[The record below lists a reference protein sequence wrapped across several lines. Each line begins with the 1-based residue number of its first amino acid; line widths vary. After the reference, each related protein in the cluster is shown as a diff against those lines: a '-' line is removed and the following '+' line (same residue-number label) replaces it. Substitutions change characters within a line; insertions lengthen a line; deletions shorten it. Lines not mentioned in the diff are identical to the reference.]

1 MNRET
6 SATPLLFVLL
16 VASLAHA
23 QTEDA
28 GVSLVPADDVVS
40 VPEEDPGDGYT
51 PNEAQAE
58 ETLRLTGYIDVGFVK
73 AFGNGSSFGAND
85 LRTPLDYGNDAF
97 APAVN
102 SRGDVAS
109 NDATG
114 RFTNGFLPRSV
125 GIGSTPSF
133 LINTAS
139 ADVRFQPRNIPI
151 FMFAR
156 LQLMPR
162 FTGQG
167 DGTRVDLQQAFGRV
181 SPFKNH
187 ELALFV
193 GRFDSVFGIEYLE
206 NEANL
211 RPGVTPSLIARYTTG
226 HGLGAKAFYR
236 FQLPTIWSAVSFN
249 VAATNNG
256 TRVEALVPIDASLT
270 GNFVGSARVGYE
282 LNLQYVQLK
291 AGVSGLYGPRN
302 DQRTTTARQMAL
314 AGDLR
319 LTAFGFSL
327 AGEFLRLIDEPGP
340 GGKITGMSENE
351 RASGFDVWGGWGR
364 LSYTLPWKTEAF
376 TGLTLYGRY
385 DRRHAKFQGFTEL
398 QTDRF
403 TAGVRLD
410 LYDLLAIKAEYLMN
424 RELSGAPNV
433 DNDVFTSS
441 AVFTW

>member
-1 MNRET
+1 MTRW
-6 SATPLLFVLL
+6 SFVALL
-16 VASLAHA
+16 VASFAFA
-23 QTEDA
+23 ED
-28 GVSLVPADDVVS
+28 VPDD
-40 VPEEDPGDGYT
+40 DPGEGFT

-58 ETLRLTGYIDVGFVK
+58 DPLRITGYIDVGFVK

-85 LRTPLDYGNDAF
+85 SRTPLDYGNDAF

-109 NDATG
+109 TDTGG

-139 ADVRFQPRNIPI
+139 ADIRFAPRNIPV
-151 FMFAR
+151 FLFAR

-167 DGTRVDLQQAFGRV
+167 DSTRVDLQQAFGRV

-187 ELALFV
+187 EFALFL

-236 FQLPTIWSAVSFN
+236 FHLPTIWSAVSFN

-270 GNFVGSARVGYE
+270 GNFVGSARIGYE

-291 AGVSGLYGPRN
+291 LGVSGLYGPRN
-302 DQRTTTARQMAL
+302 DQRSTTARQMAI
-314 AGDLR
+314 AGDFR
-319 LTAFGFSL
+319 FSAFGFSV
-327 AGEFLRLIDEPGP
+327 AGEFLRLHDEQGP
-340 GGKITGMSENE
+340 GIKYTGMNESEI
-351 RASGFDVWGGWGR
+351 ASGFDVWGGWGR

-376 TGLTLYGRY
+376 TGLTFYGRY
-385 DRRHAKFQGFTEL
+385 DRRHGQFQGFTEL
-398 QTDRF
+398 RTDRF
-403 TAGVRLD
+403 TAGLRLD
-410 LYDLLAIKAEYLMN
+410 LWDALAIKAEYLFN
-424 RELSGAPNV
+424 RELSGAPDV